1 MGDGKEMASPHTR
14 SLEDRLARLQSLSE
28 YKSGRRRRIILNNAA
43 EVKLA
48 HNILAELDTDKSGE
62 ISLAE
67 IEAAEKRC
75 REFAERS
82 SSGHFSACDA
92 RQNSADRFS
101 S

>member
-1 MGDGKEMASPHTR
+1 MIVD
-14 SLEDRLARLQSLSE
+14 LSRTHLNS
-28 YKSGRRRRIILNNAA
+28 SGQ
-43 EVKLA
+43 VKLA
-48 HNILAELDTDKSGE
+48 QNILAELDTDKSGE